1 MSIHSTA
8 IVDRGAEIAEGAV
21 IGPYCVLGPHVK
33 IGAGTKL
40 MSHVVVDGWT
50 TIGAN
55 CNVFPFA
62 SLGTQTQ
69 DLKFRGGKT
78 FVEIGDRTTIREYVT
93 VNSATADGEV
103 TKVGSDCHI
112 MAYCHVAH
120 ACRVGNQVI
129 MANCATLAG
138 EIVVED
144 QAVIGGLAAVHQF
157 TKIGRMCMI
166 GGCSAIRQD
175 CPPFVLVAG
184 NPPVVGGL
192 NTVALERRGVTPE
205 ARQMLKRAYRILYRE
220 GLSTRQALEKI
231 RAEVQQCPE
240 VRHFVE
246 FVESSQRGIIKD
258 THAGKSESDG

>member
-1 MSIHSTA
+1 MNIHSTA
-8 IVDRGAEIAEGAV
+8 VVEKGAEIGEGAS
-21 IGPYCVLGPHVK
+21 IGPYCVIGPHEK

-55 CNVFPFA
+55 CSVFPFA

-78 FVEIGDRTTIREYVT
+78 FVEIGDRTTLREYVM

-103 TKVGSDCHI
+103 TRVGSDCHI
-112 MAYCHVAH
+112 MAYCHIAH

-144 QAVIGGLAAVHQF
+144 QAIIGGLAAVHQF
-157 TKIGRMCMI
+157 TRIGRMCMI

-175 CPPFVLVAG
+175 CPPFILVAG
-184 NPPVVGGL
+184 NPAVVGGL
-192 NTVALERRGVTPE
+192 NTVALERRNVSVE
-205 ARQMLKRAYRILYRE
+205 SRQMLKKAYHILYRE

-231 RAEVQQCPE
+231 RAEVAQGEE
-240 VRHFVE
+240 VRHFVNFIE
-246 FVESSQRGIIKD
+246 TSQRGIIKD
-258 THAGKSESDG
+258 THAGKEQSGA